1 MNIGEEQEEII
12 VEPIPE
18 TVPMPEPTPTAPTPV
33 EPEKVPA

>member
-1 MNIGEEQEEII
+1 MNIGEFEREVYIEPMPERPPI

-18 TVPMPEPTPTAPTPV
+18 D